1 MFRIN
6 NSIICAAILLPI
18 LWGCKQQ
25 APGTKDIVVA
35 EAAGKQLYKS
45 DIVHNPIGYA
55 GLTDSIEFV
64 NEFVINWIKNQL
76 LVAEA
81 EARLSNEKKDI
92 ERELEKYRQELLIHK
107 YRNIRIGQNSNN
119 DISNAELKKFYSENI
134 HLFNLDRSIVRITYM
149 IFPTELELPIKFK
162 EKIIGSDAD
171 ELAQIE
177 DFIYSFATKY
187 DHFDNNWLYLENF
200 LQSINYQT
208 PIAGKTIKEKDIIE
222 FISDNNH
229 HFIVVNNYIAA
240 GNTAPFEFVA
250 PRIRNLI
257 LNRKKLDFLREIK
270 DSLYNNALKYNN
282 FRVYNQ

>member
-1 MFRIN
+1 MFRKN
-6 NSIICAAILLPI
+6 NSIICAAIVLLF

-45 DIVHNPIGYA
+45 DIIHNPIGYA
-55 GLTDSIEFV
+55 DTTDSIEFV
-64 NEFVINWIKNQL
+64 NEFIINWIKNQL

-81 EARLSNEKKDI
+81 EARLSNEKRDI

-107 YRNIRIGQNSNN
+107 YRNIRIGQDSNN
-119 DISNAELKKFYSENI
+119 EISNAELEKFYSENM
-134 HLFNLDRSIVRITYM
+134 HLFKLDRSIVRITYM
-149 IFPTELELPIKFK
+149 IFPTELELPANFK
-162 EKIIGSDAD
+162 EKIKGASPD
-171 ELAQIE
+171 ELAGIE

-200 LQSINYQT
+200 LQSINYQS
-208 PIAGKTIKEKDIIE
+208 PIAGQTIKENDIIE
-222 FISDNNH
+222 FISENNH

-240 GNTAPFEFVA
+240 GNTAPFDFVA

-270 DSLYNNALKYNN
+270 DSLYNNALKYNK
-282 FRVYNQ
+282 FRVFNQ